1 MHGNREFAVEEALQH
16 KMYRDALAG
25 NRPARREVLKM
36 IAKREAW
43 IRENAHK
50 TRSKVQFKSESEDP
64 DNHNDAMLLLG
75 IAERAAP
82 W

>member
-1 MHGNREFAVEEALQH
+1 
-16 KMYRDALAG
+16 
-25 NRPARREVLKM
+25 M
-36 IAKREAW
+36 IAKREAR
-43 IRENAHK
+43 ITENAPK

-64 DNHNDAMLLLG
+64 DNRNDAMLLLG